1 MSFSE
6 LIAVYLFL
14 GGAAAGA
21 FTLVAFA
28 DVAGHVWNRGRARA
42 ESMSL
47 RSSFATIPESTRRYV
62 QTLAGVLCL
71 VADLGRPEAFYY
83 LFLYPTN
90 SLVSI
95 GAFALAF
102 LSVCLVVALSDA
114 LLRLPLAMRRFVSV
128 VKLAGIPVALIVMVY
143 TALLLKSVIAVKVWQ
158 SPWLSVLF
166 VASALSCG
174 CAVVMLAACAC
185 EDVRAMR
192 LWHHFLIP
200 ADVAFIVIESIA
212 AIALLVSAKN
222 IDSAAFASL
231 MDGALSIPFWIGF
244 VACGI
249 VLPFI
254 AEMILLF
261 AGRGAL
267 ASTAAVLAVLVLVG
281 GLCLRISIVA
291 CGVAPLM

>member
-1 MSFSE
+1 M
-6 LIAVYLFL
+6 AVCPVCRV
-14 GGAAAGA
+14 GPIVRVCRCDAG
-21 FTLVAFA
+21 
-28 DVAGHVWNRGRARA
+28 R
-42 ESMSL
+42 L
-47 RSSFATIPESTRRYV
+47 R
-62 QTLAGVLCL
+62 
-71 VADLGRPEAFYY
+71 
-83 LFLYPTN
+83 
-90 SLVSI
+90 
-95 GAFALAF
+95 
-102 LSVCLVVALSDA
+102 
-114 LLRLPLAMRRFVSV
+114 MRRRSRD
-128 VKLAGIPVALIVMVY
+128 
-143 TALLLKSVIAVKVWQ
+143 
-158 SPWLSVLF
+158 
-166 VASALSCG
+166 ASMAP
-174 CAVVMLAACAC
+174 
-185 EDVRAMR
+185 
-192 LWHHFLIP
+192 FLIP

>member
-1 MSFSE
+1 M
-6 LIAVYLFL
+6 
-14 GGAAAGA
+14 
-21 FTLVAFA
+21 
-28 DVAGHVWNRGRARA
+28 
-42 ESMSL
+42 
-47 RSSFATIPESTRRYV
+47 
-62 QTLAGVLCL
+62 
-71 VADLGRPEAFYY
+71 
-83 LFLYPTN
+83 
-90 SLVSI
+90 
-95 GAFALAF
+95 
-102 LSVCLVVALSDA
+102 
-114 LLRLPLAMRRFVSV
+114 
-128 VKLAGIPVALIVMVY
+128 
-143 TALLLKSVIAVKVWQ
+143 
-158 SPWLSVLF
+158 
-166 VASALSCG
+166 
-174 CAVVMLAACAC
+174 
-185 EDVRAMR
+185 
-192 LWHHFLIP
+192 
-200 ADVAFIVIESIA
+200 

>member
-62 QTLAGVLCL
+62 QTFVYGTGLVSILAGVLCL

-158 SPWLSVLF
+158 SPWLSC
-166 VASALSCG
+166 LSRRPY
-174 CAVVMLAACAC
+174 
-185 EDVRAMR
+185 RA
-192 LWHHFLIP
+192 
-200 ADVAFIVIESIA
+200 
-212 AIALLVSAKN
+212 
-222 IDSAAFASL
+222 
-231 MDGALSIPFWIGF
+231 
-244 VACGI
+244 
-249 VLPFI
+249 
-254 AEMILLF
+254 
-261 AGRGAL
+261 
-267 ASTAAVLAVLVLVG
+267 
-281 GLCLRISIVA
+281 
-291 CGVAPLM
+291 GVPL